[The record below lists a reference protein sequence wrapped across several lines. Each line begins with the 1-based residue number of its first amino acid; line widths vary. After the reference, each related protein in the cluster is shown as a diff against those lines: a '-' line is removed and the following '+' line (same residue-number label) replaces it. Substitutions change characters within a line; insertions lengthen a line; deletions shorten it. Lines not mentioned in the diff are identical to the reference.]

1 MRGNTLESVRN
12 HRLIN
17 EKLNITSKRIKIV
30 ALIVFMSRQ
39 LSTDTK
45 IQISASI
52 IIVIV
57 VASLLIFNI
66 IPASFNNP
74 AEGASPKYVILHFD
88 DGFRS
93 TYNKGRPIF
102 EKYDIKTTQYIVCG
116 YVGKSTTYMTW
127 DHVETLIED
136 GHSIQAHTMTHPHLP
151 TLTDSQLDYQLK
163 ECKNILQDHDADVTT
178 LGIPFN
184 DGEDD
189 ERVVKAI
196 SKYYESAKGRG
207 GVPFPINCGGN
218 CKVYNT
224 DGSFNVKSRYA
235 MSQWSHDS
243 YSQTHDTDNEIYQGF
258 VQAVNT
264 GQVDTQG
271 NLVKV
276 PIIVYHRVGE
286 GGDSVSQSL
295 LDREMK
301 YLKNNGFTILTMDD
315 IEYNPTTNRFQL
327 D

>member
-1 MRGNTLESVRN
+1 MTPY
-12 HRLIN
+12 
-17 EKLNITSKRIKIV
+17 V
-30 ALIVFMSRQ
+30 AEA
-39 LSTDTK
+39 TTT
-45 IQISASI
+45 
-52 IIVIV
+52 
-57 VASLLIFNI
+57 
-66 IPASFNNP
+66 
-74 AEGASPKYVILHFD
+74 KYVLLHFD
-88 DGFRS
+88 DGYRS
-93 TYNKGRPIF
+93 IYNKGRPIF
-102 EKYDIKTTQYIVCG
+102 EKYDIKTTQYIICG

-127 DHVETLIED
+127 DHVETLLED

-151 TLTDSQLDYQLK
+151 TLTHSQLDYQLK
-163 ECKNILQDHDADVTT
+163 QCKSILQDHDADVTT

-207 GVPFPINCGGN
+207 GVPFPVNCGRN

-235 MSQWSHDS
+235 INQWSHDS
-243 YSQTHDTDNEIYQGF
+243 YSQTHDTDNEIYEGF
-258 VQAVNT
+258 VKAVNT

-301 YLKNNGFTILTMDD
+301 YLKNNGFTTLTMDD

-327 D
+327 KD